1 MASPYSTTTLT
12 QAADLQVRQEA
23 LVSGLHVAVDAAPAE
38 PGSRLASALAA
49 RLERIGGE
57 SIGAEL
63 QAGRSARAGELLA
76 EISAVQNDLRE
87 QMLGM
92 PFQALNRIREE
103 LARVRR
109 VTTSAEVIASAPA
122 ALCAACGFDR
132 AMISS
137 LRGSTWL
144 PATLHVEVD
153 ADSGVNTAFRDFV
166 QDLRIPLTSA
176 MPEAELVRRK
186 APALIQNAQS
196 ETRAFRPLIEVS
208 QTREYVVAPIIA
220 SGSVV
225 GYLHADTYSSGRRLT
240 GYDRDRIQIFA
251 DGLGLILERT
261 VLLERLALQRDRI
274 GKAFY
279 AARTMA
285 EGLSAAPVQLV
296 RQNIPATESRPQ
308 VSLPSMLAA
317 STPRLP
323 DGLTPRER
331 EVLALLASGATN
343 AQIADR
349 LTVSETTVKSHVK
362 HILRKLHAS
371 NRAEAIARYLYLAR
385 SQDRAL

>member
-1 MASPYSTTTLT
+1 MA
-12 QAADLQVRQEA
+12 
-23 LVSGLHVAVDAAPAE
+23 LHTAVDAAPVE
-38 PGSRLASALAA
+38 PGSRSAAALTA
-49 RLERIGGE
+49 RLERIDGE
-57 SIGAEL
+57 SIDAAVRGGEA
-63 QAGRSARAGELLA
+63 ARAGALLA
-76 EISAVQNDLRE
+76 ELGAVQNDLRAH
-87 QMLGM
+87 MFGM
-92 PFQALNRIREE
+92 PFRVLSRIREE
-103 LARVRR
+103 LARIRR
-109 VTTSAEVIASAPA
+109 ATTSAEAIASAPA
-122 ALCAACGFDR
+122 ALCAAGGFDR

-144 PATLHVEVD
+144 PAELHVTTD
-153 ADSGVNTAFRDFV
+153 ADSAVNVAFRDFI

-186 APALIQNAQS
+186 VPALIQQAQS
-196 ETRAFRPLIEVS
+196 EPRLFRPLVEVS
-208 QTREYVVAPIIA
+208 QTREYVVAPVLA

-240 GYDRDRIQIFA
+240 GYDRERIQIFA
-251 DGLGLILERT
+251 DGFGLILERT
-261 VLLERLALQRDRI
+261 VLLERLALQRERI
-274 GKAFY
+274 AKAFCT
-279 AARTMA
+279 ARMMT
-285 EGLSAAPVQLV
+285 EGLSAAPVRLA
-296 RQNIPATESRPQ
+296 RQSIPATESKPP
-308 VSLPSMLAA
+308 VSLPGMLAA
-317 STPRLP
+317 SAPRLP

-362 HILRKLHAS
+362 HILRKLRAS

>member
-1 MASPYSTTTLT
+1 MASPYSTTALA
-12 QAADLQVRQEA
+12 QADLQIRQKKLVMA
-23 LVSGLHVAVDAAPAE
+23 LHTAVDAAPVE
-38 PGSRLASALAA
+38 PGSRSAAALTA
-49 RLERIGGE
+49 RLERIDGE
-57 SIGAEL
+57 SIDAAVRGGEA
-63 QAGRSARAGELLA
+63 ARAGALLA
-76 EISAVQNDLRE
+76 ELGAVQNDLRAH
-87 QMLGM
+87 MFGM
-92 PFQALNRIREE
+92 PFRVLSRIREE
-103 LARVRR
+103 LARIRR
-109 VTTSAEVIASAPA
+109 ATTSAEAIASAPA
-122 ALCAACGFDR
+122 ALCAAGGFDR

-144 PATLHVEVD
+144 PAELHVTTD
-153 ADSGVNTAFRDFV
+153 ADSAVNVAFRDFI

-186 APALIQNAQS
+186 VPALIQQAQS
-196 ETRAFRPLIEVS
+196 EPRLFRPLVEVS
-208 QTREYVVAPIIA
+208 QTREYVVAPVLA

-240 GYDRDRIQIFA
+240 GYDRERIQIFA
-251 DGLGLILERT
+251 DGFGLILERT
-261 VLLERLALQRDRI
+261 VLLERLALQRERI
-274 GKAFY
+274 AKAFCT
-279 AARTMA
+279 ARMMT
-285 EGLSAAPVQLV
+285 EGLSAAPVRLA
-296 RQNIPATESRPQ
+296 RQSIPATESKPP
-308 VSLPSMLAA
+308 VSLPGMLAA
-317 STPRLP
+317 SAPRLP

-362 HILRKLHAS
+362 HILRKLRAS

>member
-1 MASPYSTTTLT
+1 MASPYSTTTLA
-12 QAADLQVRQEA
+12 QGDLRVRQGV
-23 LVSGLHVAVDAAPAE
+23 LVSALHVAVDAAPAE

-49 RLERIGGE
+49 RLERIDGE
-57 SIGAEL
+57 SIGTEL
-63 QAGRSARAGELLA
+63 QAGHSARACDLLA
-76 EISAVQNDLRE
+76 ELSAVQTDLRE
-87 QMLGM
+87 RTLGM
-92 PFQALNRIREE
+92 PFQALSRIREE

-109 VTTSAEVIASAPA
+109 ATTSAEVIASAPA

-153 ADSGVNTAFRDFV
+153 TDSAVNAAFRDFI
-166 QDLRIPLTSA
+166 QDVRIALTSS

-220 SGSVV
+220 GGSVV

-240 GYDRDRIQIFA
+240 GDDRDRIQIFA

-261 VLLERLALQRDRI
+261 VLLERLALQRERI

-279 AARTMA
+279 AARTMT

-296 RQNIPATESRPQ
+296 RQNIPATESRPP

-317 STPRLP
+317 SAPRLP